1 MKQAV
6 MIMACCLVGFPVWG
20 QYRLSGT
27 IRNTRGENLVGAAIV
42 IQNSYLGTS
51 SGADGGYVLEGIHG
65 GKNTIL
71 VSYLGYKPQKKE
83 IDAVADIRV
92 DFVLEPSSIL
102 GDEVVVKATRMS
114 GGESAANTILGRS
127 KIEEQNTGRDI
138 PFLLVLTPSL
148 VATSD
153 AGTGIG
159 YTNLRIRGTDS
170 YRINVTVNGIPLNDA
185 ESHGVWW
192 VNMPDFASSVENIQ
206 VQRGVGASTNGAAA
220 FGGTISM
227 QTSTYREKPYAVA
240 SINAGS
246 FNTMRRNVMLGSG
259 LIKNRFSLDA
269 RLSKLDSDGYID
281 RAFSHLKS
289 WYISGA
295 SYGRGSIL
303 RFNIFSG
310 DEKTYQAW
318 WGIDKAILDTNR
330 RYNPYTYKNETD
342 NYTQTHYQLL
352 YSKALNE
359 NLYLNTALHY
369 TLGKGYYENFKEDAV
384 LAEFNLDSA
393 GGNASS
399 NLVTRKWMD
408 NDFYGVTYSL
418 HYRKQQMEVLV
429 GGGWNEY
436 TGNHFGRVIKLG
448 DDPVSHEYYRNKG
461 DKSDLNNY
469 LKFSYRIQDRLTLYA
484 DLQYRHIN
492 YSIEGVDDYRDTSG
506 VQVPLEQ
513 LHTFDFVNP
522 KTGVFFKLNN
532 RQDFYLTFSTGRR
545 EPTRAN
551 YVDATLQ
558 TEKPRPETLY
568 DLEGGSNFK
577 ADKFKANLN
586 VFYMYY
592 VDQLVHT
599 GKLNDVAYPIMVNVP
614 KSYRLGVEIMT
625 SFQPI
630 EIVRWDGNLTLSRN
644 KIHDFVEYSD
654 YYDADFVYLG
664 HLPRSLGTTDIS
676 YSPGITGSSSV
687 SVKPIASLEF
697 SLVSRYVGRQYFDN
711 TSSRDRM
718 LDPYFINDLNV
729 NWTIHPGIIK
739 SLILQLQVNNLFNA
753 EYESNAYGGNW
764 YENNI
769 GKSWSCWFPQAGIN
783 FMGGLKIEF

>member
-42 IQNSYLGTS
+42 IKDSYLGTS
-51 SGADGGYVLEGIHG
+51 SGANGEYVLEGIHG
-65 GKNTIL
+65 GKNVLL
-71 VSYLGYKPQKKE
+71 VSYLGYKSQELE
-83 IDAVADIRV
+83 IEAGPENRL

-102 GDEVVVKATRMS
+102 GDEVVVKAIRMS
-114 GGESAANTILGRS
+114 GGESAGNINLSRNE
-127 KIEEQNTGRDI
+127 IEEQNTGRDI
-138 PFLLVLTPSL
+138 PFMLSLTPSL

-170 YRINVTVNGIPLNDA
+170 YRINVTVNGIPVNDA

-227 QTSTYREKPYAVA
+227 QTSTYREKPYAIA
-240 SINAGS
+240 SVNAGS
-246 FNTMRRNVMLGSG
+246 FNTWRSNVMLGTG
-259 LIKNRFSLDA
+259 LIKNRFTLDA

-289 WYISGA
+289 WYVSGA
-295 SYGRGSIL
+295 SYGKGSIL
-303 RFNIFSG
+303 RFNVFSG
-310 DEKTYQAW
+310 NEKTYQAW
-318 WGIDKAILDTNR
+318 WGIDKSILDTNR

-342 NYTQTHYQLL
+342 NYIQTHYQLL

-369 TLGKGYYENFKEDAV
+369 TRGEGYYENFKDDAA
-384 LAEFNLDSA
+384 LAEFNLDTT
-393 GGNASS
+393 GVNAYSD
-399 NLVTRKWMD
+399 LVTRKWMQ
-408 NDFYGVTYSL
+408 NDFYGLTYSL
-418 HYRKQQMEVLV
+418 HYRKQQMEVLA

-436 TGNHFGRVIKLG
+436 TGNHFGRVIRLG
-448 DDPVSHEYYRNKG
+448 DSPMSHEYYRNKG
-461 DKSDLNNY
+461 VKSDLNNY

-484 DLQYRHIN
+484 DLQYRHVN
-492 YSIEGVDDYRDTSG
+492 YTIKGVDDYRDTTG
-506 VQVPLEQ
+506 VQVHLDQ
-513 LHTFDFVNP
+513 VHNFDFVNP
-522 KTGVFFKLNN
+522 KMGMFFKLNN
-532 RQDFYLTFSTGRR
+532 RQDIYLTFSTGRR

-551 YVDATLQ
+551 YIDASLQ
-558 TEKPRPETLY
+558 AEKPRPETLY
-568 DLEGGSNFK
+568 DLEGGTSLK
-577 ADKFKANLN
+577 TDKLKVNLN
-586 VFYMYY
+586 AFYMYY

-614 KSYRLGVEIMT
+614 ESYRLGVEIMT
-625 SFQPI
+625 SYQPT
-630 EIVRWDGNLTLSRN
+630 EIIRWDGSVTLSQN
-644 KIHDFVEYSD
+644 KIPNFIEYSD
-654 YYDADFVYLG
+654 YYDGDAYLG

-676 YSPGITGSSSV
+676 YSPGFTGSSSL

-697 SLVSRYVGRQYFDN
+697 SLMSRYVGKQYFDN
-711 TSSRDRM
+711 TSNPDRM
-718 LDPYFINDLNV
+718 LDPYFINDLKV
-729 NWTIHPGIIK
+729 SWTIPQGLMK
-739 SLILQLQVNNLFNA
+739 TLSLQLMVNNLFNT

-764 YENNI
+764 YENT
-769 GKSWSCWFPQAGIN
+769 KEMSWSCWFPQAGIN
-783 FMGGLKIEF
+783 IMGGVRVEF